1 MARGDDLE
9 KRLVDFGVRVGRLC
23 RKLPKE
29 TAGTHIGGQLLRSG
43 TAPAAHYAEA
53 RGAESTR
60 DFIHK
65 LKIALKELNESR
77 IWLTMIRDSELIAAT
92 RMDDLIAE
100 CDELCRILSASIATA
115 KKSQGNQ
122 QS

>member
-9 KRLVDFGVRVGRLC
+9 KRLVDFGVRVVRLC

-29 TAGTHIGGQLLRSG
+29 TAGTHVGGQLLRSG

-77 IWLTMIRDSELIAAT
+77 VWLTMIRDSELIPAN
-92 RMDDLIAE
+92 RMDDLLTG
-100 CDELCRILSASIATA
+100 CNELCRILSASIKTA
-115 KKSQGNQ
+115 KTSQTNQ

>member
-1 MARGDDLE
+1 VARGDNLE
-9 KRLVDFGVRVGRLC
+9 KRLTDFGARVIRLC
-23 RKLPKE
+23 QKLPKNP
-29 TAGTHIGGQLLRSG
+29 AGSHIGGQLLRSG
-43 TAPAAHYAEA
+43 TARAALYGEV

-77 IWLTMIRDSELIAAT
+77 IWLTMIWDSELVSAK
-92 RMDDLIAE
+92 RMDGIVAE
-100 CDELCRILSASIATA
+100 CNELCRILSASIKTA
-115 KKSQGNQ
+115 RASNDNQ

>member
-1 MARGDDLE
+1 MARGDELE
-9 KRLVDFGVRVGRLC
+9 RRLIDFGVRVIRLS

-29 TAGTHIGGQLLRSG
+29 TAGTHVGGQLLRSG
-43 TAPAAHYAEA
+43 TAPAAHCAEA

-77 IWLTMIRDSELIAAT
+77 VWLTMVRDSELIPAN
-92 RMDDLIAE
+92 RMDDLLTE
-100 CDELCRILSASIATA
+100 CNELCRILSASIKTA
-115 KKSQGNQ
+115 KASQTNQ

>member
-9 KRLVDFGVRVGRLC
+9 KRLVEFGVRVIRLC
-23 RKLPKE
+23 RKLPGDV
-29 TAGTHIGGQLLRSG
+29 AGKHIGGQLLRSG

-65 LKIALKELNESR
+65 LKIGLKELNESR
-77 IWLTMIRDSELIAAT
+77 IWLTMIRDAELVPAS
-92 RMDDLIAE
+92 RMGDLLNE
-100 CDELCRILSASIATA
+100 CNELCRIFSASIKTA
-115 KKSQGNQ
+115 RSSPKNQ
-122 QS
+122 P